1 MVPLRANSVVYVPGH
16 TAHRTM
22 NVGAEPLVYLGI
34 YPSNAGHDY
43 GAIAE
48 KNFKMI
54 VVERDGKPAM
64 LPRP

>member
-1 MVPLRANSVVYVPGH
+1 
-16 TAHRTM
+16 M